1 MDVVKFSRANVKS
14 LFVFGTL
21 LAKTFHTLMAR
32 TFLVE
37 IRQFLELSL
46 IVNTKVTLH
55 LFLNK
60 TSYTPLNKATIK
72 LFS

>member
-1 MDVVKFSRANVKS
+1 MKN
-14 LFVFGTL
+14 LFVFRTL

-46 IVNTKVTLH
+46 IVNTNVALY

-60 TSYTPLNKATIK
+60 TSYTALNNATIK
-72 LFS
+72 LFF